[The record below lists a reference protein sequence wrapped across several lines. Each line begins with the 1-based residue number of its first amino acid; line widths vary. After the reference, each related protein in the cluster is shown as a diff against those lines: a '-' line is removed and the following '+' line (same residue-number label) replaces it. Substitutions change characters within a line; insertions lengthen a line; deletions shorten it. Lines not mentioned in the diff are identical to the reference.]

1 MRLYY
6 PNEYGT
12 LIRLGVPV
20 LIGHAGMTLQ
30 NLADNV
36 MVGQHS
42 TEELAAAGF
51 INNLFVLGI
60 LLTLG
65 FSIGAVSQIGAL
77 YAQDNKPRMMEILKS
92 SLVADVLQGL
102 LVGVAL
108 VGLYFLLPYMGQPD
122 ELIPLM
128 RPYLVI

>member
-60 LLTLG
+60 LLTL
-65 FSIGAVSQIGAL
+65 IG
-77 YAQDNKPRMMEILKS
+77 
-92 SLVADVLQGL
+92 
-102 LVGVAL
+102 
-108 VGLYFLLPYMGQPD
+108 
-122 ELIPLM
+122 
-128 RPYLVI
+128 LVISQYRGKRKA